1 MKNYIKLAI
10 RTEAPSEHRLLH
22 AAMGLCTEVA
32 EVVEWLDGPR
42 TDLEHLREELGDIMW
57 YVAIALNTQRL
68 LMVDKL
74 DSPDLLGEGY
84 DMVKVHVAV
93 GSFMDQIKRQFFY
106 SKELDKVVLTDAL
119 DTIVRQCVELNR
131 VYLDSPFDVVLEKNI
146 AKLKARFPDKFTTE
160 AAVNRDLDKE
170 KVALS

>member
-32 EVVEWLDGPR
+32 EVAEWLDGPR

-57 YVAIALNTQRL
+57 YVAIALDAQRL
-68 LMVDKL
+68 IMNDEL
-74 DSPDLLGEGY
+74 DNPALLGEEF
-84 DMVKVHVAV
+84 DMVKVQVAV

-106 SKELDKVVLTDAL
+106 NKELDKVVLHEAL
-119 DTIVRQCVELNR
+119 DTIVKHIVELNR

-146 AKLKARFPDKFTTE
+146 AKLKARFPDKFTNE